1 MIQMKGSLGGRITLN
16 QFITEVLPHRRP
28 FLFVDEIIEQ
38 EYEKIVIGKKTIK
51 EDEFWVEGH
60 FPGNPIFPGVL
71 ILETMAQV
79 GGFLFF
85 ERKQQQTAKRSTFS
99 YLTRVDNLKLKRKV
113 IVNDEI
119 IIIAKLISKEKHLAK
134 VFVQAKVKDKK
145 VAEAIIGYA
154 FLDVL

>member
-1 MIQMKGSLGGRITLN
+1 MKGSLGGRITLN

-60 FPGNPIFPGVL
+60 FPGNPVFPGVL

-85 ERKQQQTAKRSTFS
+85 ERKQQ
-99 YLTRVDNLKLKRKV
+99 
-113 IVNDEI
+113 
-119 IIIAKLISKEKHLAK
+119 
-134 VFVQAKVKDKK
+134 
-145 VAEAIIGYA
+145 
-154 FLDVL
+154 